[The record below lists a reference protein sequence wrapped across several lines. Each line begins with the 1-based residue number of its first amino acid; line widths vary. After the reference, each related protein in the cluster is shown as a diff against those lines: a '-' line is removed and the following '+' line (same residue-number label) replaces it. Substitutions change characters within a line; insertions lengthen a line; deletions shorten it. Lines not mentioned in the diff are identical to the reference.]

1 MNVSFFLVFI
11 LGHLVGDFV
20 LQTNKVAIMKSTSK
34 KGVLIHSI
42 IVFISQAG
50 LLSIYGINGII
61 AALLNFMIHYII
73 DSLKENISKYIKKY
87 KFIIFVLDQIIHM
100 TGIYILTLNF
110 GVNKSTIM
118 IDLSLIKILITI
130 IVLTYVSS
138 VMVIIL
144 IRDMDSSLIKN
155 EFFKKNERIMDS
167 FINLTVWLLFYLPL
181 SWSISLVILLFY
193 FYQKYQKVFF
203 DYNLKIGAIKYFVF
217 IVMSYLII
225 CA

>member
-34 KGVLIHSI
+34 KGVFIHSL
-42 IVFISQAG
+42 IVFVSQAV

-61 AALLNFMIHYII
+61 ASLLNFIIHYSI
-73 DSLKENISKYIKKY
+73 DSLKENINKHIKKY
-87 KFIIFVLDQIIHM
+87 KFIIFVLDQIIHIV
-100 TGIYILTLNF
+100 GIYILSLNF
-110 GVNKSTIM
+110 GLTNNILM

-144 IRDMDSSLIKN
+144 IRDIDSSLIEKR
-155 EFFKKNERIMDS
+155 FFKKKERIIDALT
-167 FINLTVWLLFYLPL
+167 NLMVWLLFYLPL
-181 SWSISLVILLFY
+181 FWSISLVILLFY
-193 FYQKYQKVFF
+193 FYQKYQKEFF
-203 DYNLKIGAIKYFVF
+203 DYNLKIIAIKYFVF
-217 IVMSYLII
+217 IIISYLFLGG
-225 CA
+225 